1 MVSAPRDPFGFA
13 DYALSASPA
22 HRVLREAERIRLA
35 QNLPF
40 DRRGHALRR
49 DSGHPGTGRHE
60 RGQLGG
66 FGAEDDQVSS
76 SARRWSAHTRT
87 SGSPTGSGRR
97 RSPESALYD
106 LLAEAQLR
114 GQITSARSATDLAGF
129 LVTSLQGLRVMG
141 AINPDRAALTRYAE
155 VALTCLD

>member
-1 MVSAPRDPFGFA
+1 MVSAPPDPFGFA
-13 DYALSASPA
+13 DVALSASPA
-22 HRVLREAERIRLA
+22 HRVLREVERIRLA

-49 DSGHPGTGRHE
+49 DSGQPGTGRHE

-66 FGAEDDQVSS
+66 FGAEDDQAVGTLWP
-76 SARRWSAHTRT
+76 ADQRVADRL
-87 SGSPTGSGRR
+87 
-97 RSPESALYD
+97 RSTTQSLESALYD
-106 LLAEAQLR
+106 LLAEAQMR

-129 LVTSLQGLRVMG
+129 LVTSLRGLRVMG

>member
-1 MVSAPRDPFGFA
+1 MTHSG
-13 DYALSASPA
+13 ALTTRFSASPA
-22 HRVLREAERIRLA
+22 HRVLCEVERIRLA

-49 DSGHPGTGRHE
+49 DFGHPGIGRHE
-60 RGQLGG
+60 GGQVGG
-66 FGAEDDQVSS
+66 FGAEGDQAVGILWP
-76 SARRWSAHTRT
+76 ADQRVADRL
-87 SGSPTGSGRR
+87 
-97 RSPESALYD
+97 RSTTQSLESALYD

>member
-40 DRRGHALRR
+40 DRRGHALCR
-49 DSGHPGTGRHE
+49 DSGHPGTGRYE
-60 RGQLGG
+60 RGQVGG
-66 FGAEDDQVSS
+66 FGAEGDQAVGTLWP
-76 SARRWSAHTRT
+76 ADQRVADRL
-87 SGSPTGSGRR
+87 
-97 RSPESALYD
+97 RSTTQSLESALYD